1 MTWILK
7 PDVDV
12 RSLPAVTLAIGIAL
26 VDTAAALTGVQ
37 PDLRWPNDLLI
48 GEKKCAGIL
57 VQAQTGAVLAGI
69 GVNLNHEGFPHEI
82 ADLATSW
89 RAESGRRFEREDVLI
104 ALEPRLR
111 EALALLE
118 TRGVSAVIEEFT
130 RRSSYAQGKRVAVDQ
145 DGSTLTG
152 TTAGLDDNGF
162 LRLRQENGHET
173 LILAGGVRP
182 L

>member
-1 MTWILK
+1 
-7 PDVDV
+7 
-12 RSLPAVTLAIGIAL
+12 
-26 VDTAAALTGVQ
+26 
-37 PDLRWPNDLLI
+37 
-48 GEKKCAGIL
+48 
-57 VQAQTGAVLAGI
+57 
-69 GVNLNHEGFPHEI
+69 
-82 ADLATSW
+82 
-89 RAESGRRFEREDVLI
+89 VLI